1 MGFIAEKVKQENCFP
16 LAVWVMDVLFKAQPE
31 KFEESASLYLAACVA
46 VAACFENGV
55 GEDFAFFPE
64 HFSPQAFSEACN
76 CIMHVLEHQSLP
88 QSALSI
94 LEGFA
99 ETLNNHKLL
108 TMRFFK
114 DLLGDPVDVHSRLLS
129 FFIRSRDCAGEL
141 DALNW
146 CFQLSV
152 FVASYDEALCA
163 MEPRVLARV
172 VAGFVVSAIFKDN
185 QTLLQGNFAAIGS
198 DSEGVASVIG
208 AFVKCDDRST
218 HQWLQSRFP
227 EFYNPGSVLP
237 FSLTALTGQSPSKR
251 ARTYPDESSGHI
263 SLVRGNPEEN
273 GMFSLFK
280 K

>member
-1 MGFIAEKVKQENCFP
+1 
-16 LAVWVMDVLFKAQPE
+16 MDVLFKAQPE

-55 GEDFAFFPE
+55 GEDFAFVPE

-129 FFIRSRDCAGEL
+129 FFIRSRDCAGDL

-152 FVASYDEALCA
+152 FVASYDETLSA
-163 MEPRVLARV
+163 MEPCVLARV
-172 VAGFVVSAIFKDN
+172 VACFVASAIFKDN
-185 QTLLQGNFAAIGS
+185 QTLQTLLQSNFAAIGS

-208 AFVKCDDRST
+208 AFIECDDQST

-227 EFYNPGSVLP
+227 GFYNPGSVRPFDLP
-237 FSLTALTGQSPSKR
+237 ALTGQSSSKR
-251 ARTYPDESSGHI
+251 ARTCSRPCDHDPDESSGHI
-263 SLVRGNPEEN
+263 DLVRGNPEIN
-273 GMFSLFK
+273 GMPSIFESK
-280 K
+280 